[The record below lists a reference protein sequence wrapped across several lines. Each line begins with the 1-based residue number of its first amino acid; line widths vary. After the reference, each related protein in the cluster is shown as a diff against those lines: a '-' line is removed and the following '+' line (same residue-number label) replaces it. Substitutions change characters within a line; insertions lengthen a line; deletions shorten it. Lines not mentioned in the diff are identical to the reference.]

1 MGWGAPDRRQDGL
14 GRAGRQ
20 PKEREF
26 EVPTLNIVS
35 GPAAGRQFE
44 VTTEQ
49 VLGRE
54 AADITIMDPEISRSH
69 ARLRPHDEGLEV
81 HDLGSSNGTFVN
93 DIRIAGPTVIR
104 PGDRVR
110 FGGSAGQV
118 VNDRS
123 GTMISPPGAVVPAS
137 PSAAPPPVG
146 APTAPQQPVGT
157 GPMGSMPP
165 GPYPGPYAPPPKN
178 NPKTALIV
186 VAAVA
191 GVLVLVVVA
200 LFALGTL
207 GGGVDKDEVIAEGDE
222 ICNDAAQ
229 ELVGFNGQQPGEFV
243 RNFAGLTEGVSEDL
257 RAIGTPDEDADLFES
272 YLETL
277 NDSARIMRET
287 VPAADALDQQ
297 GIDVGIAESAEVA
310 EDSARLA
317 ADFGFEVC
325 REFELTPTS

>member
-1 MGWGAPDRRQDGL
+1 M
-14 GRAGRQ
+14 
-20 PKEREF
+20 
-26 EVPTLNIVS
+26 PTLNIVS

-54 AADITIMDPEISRSH
+54 GADITVMDPEISRSH
-69 ARLRPHDEGLEV
+69 ARLRPHDEGIEV

-137 PSAAPPPVG
+137 PSAAPPPVS

-157 GPMGSMPP
+157 GPMGSMQPGP
-165 GPYPGPYAPPPKN
+165 ATGPYPGSYAPPPKN
-178 NPKTALIV
+178 NSKTALIV
-186 VAAVA
+186 IAAVA

-207 GGGVDKDEVIAEGDE
+207 GGGGVEKDEVIAEGDE
-222 ICNDAAQ
+222 ICNDAGQ

-243 RNFAGLTEGVSEDL
+243 ANFAGLTEGVSEDL
-257 RAIGTPDEDADLFES
+257 RAIGTPDEDADVFES

-277 NDSARIMRET
+277 DDSARIMRET
-287 VPAADALDQQ
+287 VPAAEALDQQ

-317 ADFGFEVC
+317 TDFGFEVC
-325 REFELTPTS
+325 REFELTPTG